1 MIRFADLQKSYIVY
15 ANDNPRVIP
24 LLSVGK
30 IYFVIKEIVKIAAV
44 QPQSC
49 ERNII
54 GRFADTQ
61 EARVAR
67 GHALTHSYAFFMFSN
82 LLHASIS

>member
-1 MIRFADLQKSYIVY
+1 MC
-15 ANDNPRVIP
+15 ANGNPHVVP

-30 IYFVIKEIVKIAAV
+30 IYSVIKEIVKIAAV

-49 ERNII
+49 ERNW
-54 GRFADTQ
+54 RFADTQ
-61 EARVAR
+61 EATVAP
-67 GHALTHSYAFFMFSN
+67 GHALNDSYAFFMFSN

>member
-1 MIRFADLQKSYIVY
+1 MC

-24 LLSVGK
+24 LLSVSK

-54 GRFADTQ
+54 GRFAVTQ

-67 GHALTHSYAFFMFSN
+67 GHALNDSYAFFMFSN

>member
-1 MIRFADLQKSYIVY
+1 M
-15 ANDNPRVIP
+15 
-24 LLSVGK
+24 
-30 IYFVIKEIVKIAAV
+30 KEIVKIAAV

-54 GRFADTQ
+54 GRFAVTQ

-67 GHALTHSYAFFMFSN
+67 GHALNDSYAFFMFSN

>member
-1 MIRFADLQKSYIVY
+1 MFA
-15 ANDNPRVIP
+15 NGNPHVIP

-30 IYFVIKEIVKIAAV
+30 FYFVIKEIVKIAAV
-44 QPQSC
+44 QPQSVK
-49 ERNII
+49 EI

-61 EARVAR
+61 EATVAP
-67 GHALTHSYAFFMFSN
+67 GHALNNSYAFFMFSN